1 MLVCAGAGVCI
12 AIGGNLLCAVAQYCE
27 QLLTTLQARVQKWSS
42 SQCLGDIFI
51 RLSDFMKVYTQ
62 YIKEYPPCSQKITS
76 LSKADAEF
84 ERFIKVRIA
93 SICSHP
99 PTLRDSHSKMR
110 EKRASAS
117 ELVILTATLASQSL
131 EEEPVV
137 AAAKLPFDSY
147 LMQPVQRIP
156 RYELL
161 LRVRHLVAVALANAG
176 TALTRSLTRSLATSE
191 R

>member
-1 MLVCAGAGVCI
+1 
-12 AIGGNLLCAVAQYCE
+12 
-27 QLLTTLQARVQKWSS
+27 
-42 SQCLGDIFI
+42 
-51 RLSDFMKVYTQ
+51 
-62 YIKEYPPCSQKITS
+62 
-76 LSKADAEF
+76 
-84 ERFIKVRIA
+84 
-93 SICSHP
+93 
-99 PTLRDSHSKMR
+99 MR